1 MYHNSNTDCSSENM
15 ISKNVLRMA
24 VLISQKHSL
33 IKKWSTVIL
42 YSVITSINSQ
52 NPKATE
58 TLNIMDKHVVNT
70 LLKLILS
77 G

>member
-1 MYHNSNTDCSSENM
+1 MYHNSNKDCSSENM

-24 VLISQKHSL
+24 VLISQKHYL
-33 IKKWSTVIL
+33 IKKWSTLIL
-42 YSVITSINSQ
+42 YSVIITSINSQ

-58 TLNIMDKHVVNT
+58 TQNIMDKHVVNT
-70 LLKLILS
+70 LLKLS

>member
-1 MYHNSNTDCSSENM
+1 MYHNSNKDCSSENM

-33 IKKWSTVIL
+33 IKKWSMVIL

-58 TLNIMDKHVVNT
+58 TLNIMDKHVFNT
-70 LLKLILS
+70 LLKLTLS